1 MESERKG
8 QRKIWGKR
16 EIRGEVRGNKEIK
29 RERERREREGE
40 RGRER
45 EGGRG
50 SSRAECNICKGWGW
64 VGKIREE
71 RDNDLTPL
79 LDFTSKAQPKSKCRV
94 DERNSP
100 RITADAEAD
109 HYFADESD
117 N

>member
-45 EGGRG
+45 EREGEGVVERSVTFAKDGDG
-50 SSRAECNICKGWGW
+50 S
-64 VGKIREE
+64 E
-71 RDNDLTPL
+71 R
-79 LDFTSKAQPKSKCRV
+79 SEKSV
-94 DERNSP
+94 TM
-100 RITADAEAD
+100 I
-109 HYFADESD
+109 
-117 N
+117 